1 MIGHPLSPEGEKSL
15 RRIVAVLLS
24 AFVGPVAAA
33 QTVTWLTSDLPP
45 QYIAEGELAGLGI
58 KDQQLKLIS
67 DQVPDYQHR
76 TMRASI
82 SRLWYQIQHE
92 DGMCGIGVLRS
103 PEREKFA
110 VFSRRPVLVPGFRV
124 IVRADDMSRFSPF
137 LTDQNEVDLG
147 ALLNNRKLNGGYVA
161 DRHYPP
167 PVTAYIGSAERRAPV
182 EKSVDNDR
190 LFQLLH
196 GNRVDFVFGLAYEA
210 VYFGWRLGQPLAS
223 LRIKDAPR
231 DVAGYTACSDQPLGR
246 AMIARLDSLQ
256 ADEALWRQW
265 MEPLRR
271 WLDPADF
278 ATALAAQP

>member
-1 MIGHPLSPEGEKSL
+1 L
-15 RRIVAVLLS
+15 RRIVTILLS

-33 QTVTWLTSDLPP
+33 QTITWLTSDLPP

-58 KDQQLKLIS
+58 KDQQLKLIAE
-67 DQVPDYQHR
+67 QVPDYQHH
-76 TMRASI
+76 TVRASI

-110 VFSRRPVLVPGFRV
+110 VFSRRPVLVPGFRL
-124 IVRADDMSRFSPF
+124 IIRADDEARFTPF
-137 LTDQNEVDLG
+137 LTEQHEVDLE
-147 ALLNNRKLNGGYVA
+147 ALLKSRRLAGGYVA

-167 PVTAYIGSAERRAPV
+167 AVTAYINSDERRAAV

-190 LFQLLH
+190 LFQLLR

-210 VYFGWRLGQPLAS
+210 AYFSWRLGPPLAK
-223 LRIKDAPR
+223 LPIKDTPR
-231 DVAGYTACSDQPLGR
+231 TVAGYTACSDQPLGR

-256 ADEALWRQW
+256 AEEALWRQW

>member
-1 MIGHPLSPEGEKSL
+1 LH
-15 RRIVAVLLS
+15 RIVVILTAAL
-24 AFVGPVAAA
+24 AGPLAAA
-33 QTVTWLTSDLPP
+33 QTITWLTSDLPP

-58 KDQQLKLIS
+58 KDQQLRLIS
-67 DQVPDYQHR
+67 GQVPEYQHR

-103 PEREKFA
+103 PEREKIA
-110 VFSRRPVLVPGFRV
+110 VFSHRPVLVPGFRL
-124 IVRADDMSRFSPF
+124 IIRADDVTRFSPF
-137 LTDQNEVDLG
+137 LSEQREVDLE
-147 ALLNNRKLNGGYVA
+147 ALLNSRKLVGGYVA

-167 PVTAYIGSAERRAPV
+167 AVTAYIASDERRAPL

-190 LFQLLH
+190 LFQLLR

-210 VYFGWRLGQPLAS
+210 AYFGWRLGQPLAH
-223 LRIKDAPR
+223 LPIKDTPR
-231 DVAGYTACSDQPLGR
+231 NVAGYTACSDQPLGR

-256 ADEALWRQW
+256 ADETLWRQW

-271 WLDPADF
+271 WLDPSDF
-278 ATALAAQP
+278 AAALAAQP